1 MSTPGGSG
9 YVSGTPADSI
19 DSDVSTPYRQTVG
32 AGKMRIIRIF
42 APSSPLTSAPGY
54 PIGESRIFLEAVTL
68 GTRASEASEH

>member
-42 APSSPLTSAPGY
+42 APLLSPLTSAPGY
-54 PIGESRIFLEAVTL
+54 PIGESRIF
-68 GTRASEASEH
+68 